1 VCVHLL
7 VERPIANLE
16 RLTRTPKKKQDTR
29 TDTQTHTHTNGDGNM
44 KEPLLS
50 ISERTIGDYE
60 EEDEEEESKE

>member
-1 VCVHLL
+1 VHLL

-16 RLTRTPKKKQDTR
+16 CLPRTPAKKKQDTH
-29 TDTQTHTHTNGDGNM
+29 THTHTNRDGNM

-60 EEDEEEESKE
+60 EEGEEEESKE